1 MKFTD
6 AVGCFG
12 AASVFL
18 FGSALIPFLG
28 PLFGLLTPLPFLFYA
43 SKLGTQ
49 DGLKVSAVALI
60 LLAIL
65 SYLTGY
71 AQLMFLSVEF
81 CFLGVVLAEL
91 FRKRL
96 SVGTT
101 ILWATGLVLIFG
113 FTALTLIGW
122 SKAMGPFDVVQA
134 YLRESLGE
142 AARVYR
148 HMGMEET
155 QVAEFQ
161 RYLKT
166 LTDMILKV
174 YLGLLIIGTGFIVW
188 FNVMVSRPLFRLA
201 GLEYPDFGD
210 LGRWQAPEYLVWG
223 VIASGFSLFLAGGVI
238 QFLAVNSL
246 IVMAAVYVFHGLSIV
261 LFYLNKYHIPVWVRA
276 GIYFLIIFQQVF
288 LLVLALAG
296 LFDQWVD
303 FRRIHTRKV
312 AE

>member
-1 MKFTD
+1 MKFKD

-12 AASVFL
+12 AACVFL

-43 SKLGTQ
+43 SKLGTHE
-49 DGLKVSAVALI
+49 GLKVSAITLI
-60 LLAIL
+60 LLAFL

-71 AQLMFLSVEF
+71 AHLMFLSVEF

-101 ILWATGLVLIFG
+101 ILWATSLVLILG
-113 FTALTLIGW
+113 FTTLTLIGW
-122 SKAMGPFDVVQA
+122 SKAMGPLDMVQG
-134 YLRESLGE
+134 YVRESLDE

-148 HMGMEET
+148 NMGMEES

-161 RYLKT
+161 RHLKT

-174 YLGLLIIGTGFIVW
+174 YLGLLVIGTGFIVW
-188 FNVMVSRPLFRLA
+188 FNVMVSRPLFRLT

-210 LGRWQAPEYLVWG
+210 LGRWRAPEHLVWG
-223 VIASGFSLFLAGGVI
+223 VIASGFSLFLVGGVI

-246 IVMAAVYVFHGLSIV
+246 IVLVAIYVFHGLAI
-261 LFYLNKYHIPVWVRA
+261 LIFYLNKLRIPVWVRA
-276 GIYFLIIFQQVF
+276 GIYFLVVFQQLF

-303 FRRIHTRKV
+303 FRRIHTRK
-312 AE
+312 AAQ